1 MKLTSEDK
9 QFLIQKIAAG
19 EPIPDDFR
27 EKLFPTLQKEYEL
40 RYAGKMRREDLL
52 ADQDGTFAVPL
63 QVERAFNGD
72 RDIFSDDWKNLLVF
86 GDNLTFLKTLY
97 ADKDELIKGKVK
109 GKVKLIYIDP
119 PFATASDFNAK
130 TGQKAYTDKQ
140 KDSDFVEFIRRRLI
154 VAKELLSPD
163 GSIYVHLDFKKIHYI
178 KIILDEVFG
187 ESSFRNEIIWQR
199 SDPHNDAKKKYGN
212 IHDTI
217 LYYGKTSEPLYN
229 WDNITVDLSKS
240 ALKEYSWMRFLNGDI
255 KKAEFPLP
263 ENAKLIKLERAT
275 WKGNNPDKVFEW
287 IGVLPK
293 EGIQWIGTKDEME
306 QMLMDGILFLP
317 QFPKGAQR
325 CRVFELDR
333 RLEIGQVVQ
342 DIWQDTGRMKGGTGS
357 YPTQKP
363 EKLLERIIKAST
375 DEGDLVLDFF
385 GGSGTT
391 AAVAE
396 KLGRKW
402 ITCDIGKLSFYTMQ
416 KRLLT
421 VQDSKD
427 LLNPLKKYSKK
438 AKSFITI
445 NTGLYDIEKLR
456 NLERSKYLKFVLDLF
471 EVNQKEHKIN
481 GIKLHGYRKD
491 DYSVLVWDYIEENG
505 AKVDEA
511 YLDNLHR
518 NIGKKVGDRL
528 YIIAPANDV
537 LFVGDYHEIEDTR
550 YYFLKIPYQIINEL
564 HREPFSKIRQ
574 PQSKAK
580 INDLENAIG
589 FHFMRQPDVE
599 SHFEN
604 SKLHITKFV
613 ASVRDE
619 KTGKQFS
626 NFETLAMLIWDA
638 NYNGKEFTM
647 SGYKFADDFVHLPT
661 EHTDE
666 EVQQQLKGKTQIV
679 VPIPQYGKSIFVVYV
694 DIFGNEFKEE
704 LKSQ

>member
-40 RYAGKMRREDLL
+40 RFAGKMRREDLL

-63 QVERAFNGD
+63 QVEKVFNGD
-72 RDIFSDDWKNLLVF
+72 RELFSDDWKNLLVF

-119 PFATASDFNAK
+119 PFGTTDDFSNK
-130 TGQKAYTDKQ
+130 TGQVAYSDKAKG
-140 KDSDFVEFIRRRLI
+140 SDFVEFTRRRLLL
-154 VAKELLSPD
+154 AKEILAPN
-163 GSIYVHLDFKKIHYI
+163 GTIYVHLDAKKGHIV
-178 KIILDEVFG
+178 KIILDEIFPTFQFAEIVWVCGLMGSGKFFPKSHEVIYCYKSPDAVFNPPARLG
-187 ESSFRNEIIWQR
+187 YSKRITNALIKDESGWFYTRGKESSGGTN
-199 SDPHNDAKKKYGN
+199 Y
-212 IHDTI
+212 
-217 LYYGKTSEPLYN
+217 LKTYISSNPE
-229 WDNITVDLSKS
+229 LSKEEAIIDANLKRPQS
-240 ALKEYSWMRFLNGDI
+240 AWD
-255 KKAEFPLP
+255 
-263 ENAKLIKLERAT
+263 
-275 WKGNNPDKVFEW
+275 VW
-287 IGVLPK
+287 IGK
-293 EGIQWIGTKDEME
+293 EELAEVFNDYPVGTYAYTEDENV
-306 QMLMDGILFLP
+306 G
-317 QFPKGAQR
+317 
-325 CRVFELDR
+325 
-333 RLEIGQVVQ
+333 
-342 DIWQDTGRMKGGTGS
+342 

-363 EKLLERIIKAST
+363 EQLLRRIIEAST
-375 DEGDLVLDFF
+375 NIGDLVLDFF

-402 ITCDIGKLSFYTMQ
+402 ITCDIGKLAFYTIQ

-421 VQDSKD
+421 VQESKH
-427 LLNPLKKYSKK
+427 LLNNKKKHGK
-438 AKSFITI
+438 RAKSFLSV

-471 EVNQKEHKIN
+471 EVNHKEHKIN

-518 NIGKKVGDRL
+518 NIGKRVGDRL

-537 LFVGDYHEIEDTR
+537 LFVGDYYEIENTR

-580 INDLENAIG
+580 INDLENAVG

-599 SHFEN
+599 SHFDN
-604 SKLHITKFV
+604 GKLHITKFA
-613 ASVRDE
+613 ASLRDE

-647 SGYKFADDFVHLPT
+647 SGFKFADDFVHLPT

-666 EVQQQLKGKTQIV
+666 EVQEQLKEKTQIV
-679 VPIPQYGKSIFVVYV
+679 VPIPQHGKSIFVVYV